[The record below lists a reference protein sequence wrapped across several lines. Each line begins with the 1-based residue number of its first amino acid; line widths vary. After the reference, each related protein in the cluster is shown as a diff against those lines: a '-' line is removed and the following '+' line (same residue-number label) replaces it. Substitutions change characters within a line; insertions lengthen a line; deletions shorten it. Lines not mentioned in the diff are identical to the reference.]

1 MGDRP
6 GAGVSELNPLA
17 EVRQARMAGIIWD
30 EGFARVTDLAGR
42 FGVSA
47 VTVRADLTALEAR
60 ARVRRV
66 RGGAVPPSGL
76 LGERP
81 FESSQW
87 EAPLQK
93 SSIGVHAA
101 GMIAA
106 GDTVILD
113 VGTTTTAI
121 ARALVLR
128 TELHDVTVVT
138 NGLNIALELE
148 RATPRIS
155 VVVTGGTLRP
165 LQHSLVNPL
174 GTTLLERLHAS
185 VAFVGCNGVD
195 PEVGITNVNLPEAEV
210 KRAMLLAAR
219 RRVIVAD
226 GSKIGEVELAKVC
239 DIEEVSLLITDP
251 TADPEVV
258 AEIAAAGCQVE
269 LRRLGPND
277 RTTVRRST
285 TTAPERHARRRHV
298 PSPVGVRVPGQSDPA
313 VGGGGRPQ
321 PARLPQGHPGRR
333 GGPVALQPARRLRW
347 RRRRRWWRRQRLPG
361 GDLRLQPVRR
371 GAQEGLRRHGG
382 GLGR

>member
-1 MGDRP
+1 MGERP
-6 GAGVSELNPLA
+6 EDAERHQPLA
-17 EVRQARMAGIIWD
+17 EVRQDRMAGIILD

-66 RGGAVPPSGL
+66 RGGAVPLSGL
-76 LGERP
+76 LGERAPELPLGERP

-87 EAPLQK
+87 EAPVQK
-93 SSIGVHAA
+93 SSIGLHAA
-101 GMIAA
+101 AMIAD
-106 GDTVILD
+106 GDTVVLD

-128 TELHDVTVVT
+128 TDLRDVTVVT

-148 RATPRIS
+148 PAAPRLS

-174 GTTLLERLHAS
+174 GTVLLERLRAS

-195 PEVGITNVNLPEAEV
+195 PEIGITNVNLPEAEV

-226 GSKIGEVELAKVC
+226 GSKVGEVELAKVC
-239 DIEEVSLLITDP
+239 DIEEVNLLITDP
-251 TADPEVV
+251 SADPEVLE
-258 AEIAAAGCQVE
+258 AIAAAGCQVE
-269 LRRLGPND
+269 LAG
-277 RTTVRRST
+277 
-285 TTAPERHARRRHV
+285 
-298 PSPVGVRVPGQSDPA
+298 
-313 VGGGGRPQ
+313 
-321 PARLPQGHPGRR
+321 
-333 GGPVALQPARRLRW
+333 
-347 RRRRRWWRRQRLPG
+347 
-361 GDLRLQPVRR
+361 
-371 GAQEGLRRHGG
+371 
-382 GLGR
+382 

>member
-6 GAGVSELNPLA
+6 GDGVSELNPLA

-47 VTVRADLTALEAR
+47 VTIRADLTALEAR

-165 LQHSLVNPL
+165 SSTRWSTRWARPCWSAC
-174 GTTLLERLHAS
+174 TPRWPSSAATAS
-185 VAFVGCNGVD
+185 TPRSGSPTSTC
-195 PEVGITNVNLPEAEV
+195 P
-210 KRAMLLAAR
+210 R
-219 RRVIVAD
+219 RR
-226 GSKIGEVELAKVC
+226 S
-239 DIEEVSLLITDP
+239 S
-251 TADPEVV
+251 
-258 AEIAAAGCQVE
+258 
-269 LRRLGPND
+269 GPCC
-277 RTTVRRST
+277 
-285 TTAPERHARRRHV
+285 
-298 PSPVGVRVPGQSDPA
+298 
-313 VGGGGRPQ
+313 
-321 PARLPQGHPGRR
+321 
-333 GGPVALQPARRLRW
+333 
-347 RRRRRWWRRQRLPG
+347 
-361 GDLRLQPVRR
+361 
-371 GAQEGLRRHGG
+371 
-382 GLGR
+382 

>member
-6 GAGVSELNPLA
+6 DGGVSELNPLA

-138 NGLNIALELE
+138 NGLNIALEHRVHERTNRWAIETEFGLEVLGMHELE
-148 RATPRIS
+148 RTRLEQFLAT
-155 VVVTGGTLRP
+155 
-165 LQHSLVNPL
+165 Q
-174 GTTLLERLHAS
+174 
-185 VAFVGCNGVD
+185 
-195 PEVGITNVNLPEAEV
+195 
-210 KRAMLLAAR
+210 
-219 RRVIVAD
+219 
-226 GSKIGEVELAKVC
+226 
-239 DIEEVSLLITDP
+239 
-251 TADPEVV
+251 
-258 AEIAAAGCQVE
+258 
-269 LRRLGPND
+269 
-277 RTTVRRST
+277 
-285 TTAPERHARRRHV
+285 
-298 PSPVGVRVPGQSDPA
+298 
-313 VGGGGRPQ
+313 
-321 PARLPQGHPGRR
+321 
-333 GGPVALQPARRLRW
+333 
-347 RRRRRWWRRQRLPG
+347 
-361 GDLRLQPVRR
+361 
-371 GAQEGLRRHGG
+371 
-382 GLGR
+382 

>member
-1 MGDRP
+1 MGERD
-6 GAGVSELNPLA
+6 GGGGVSELSPLA
-17 EVRQARMAGIIWD
+17 EVRQARMAGIVWD
-30 EGFARVTDLAGR
+30 QGFARVTDLADR

-47 VTVRADLTALEAR
+47 VTVRADLTALEAA

-93 SSIGVHAA
+93 SSIGVHGAA
-101 GMIAA
+101 MIAA

-128 TELHDVTVVT
+128 ADLRDVTVVT

-174 GTTLLERLHAS
+174 GTILLERLHAS

-195 PEVGITNVNLPEAEV
+195 PELGITNVNLPEAEV
-210 KRAMLLAAR
+210 KRAMLLSAR
-219 RRVIVAD
+219 RPVVVAD
-226 GSKIGEVELAKVC
+226 GSKLGEVEVAKIC
-239 DIEEVSLLITDP
+239 DLSEVSLVVTDP
-251 TADPEVV
+251 SADPAVV
-258 AEIAAAGCQVE
+258 EELTAAGCE
-269 LRRLGPND
+269 
-277 RTTVRRST
+277 
-285 TTAPERHARRRHV
+285 
-298 PSPVGVRVPGQSDPA
+298 VGIAD
-313 VGGGGRPQ
+313 
-321 PARLPQGHPGRR
+321 
-333 GGPVALQPARRLRW
+333 
-347 RRRRRWWRRQRLPG
+347 
-361 GDLRLQPVRR
+361 
-371 GAQEGLRRHGG
+371 
-382 GLGR
+382 

>member
-1 MGDRP
+1 MGERP
-6 GAGVSELNPLA
+6 EDAERHQPLA
-17 EVRQARMAGIIWD
+17 EVRQDRMAGIILD

-66 RGGAVPPSGL
+66 RGGAVPLSGL
-76 LGERP
+76 LGERAPELPLGERP

-87 EAPLQK
+87 EAPVQK
-93 SSIGVHAA
+93 SSIGLHAA
-101 GMIAA
+101 AMIAD
-106 GDTVILD
+106 GDTVVLD

-128 TELHDVTVVT
+128 TDLRDVTVVT

-148 RATPRIS
+148 PAAPRLS

-174 GTTLLERLHAS
+174 GTVLLERLRAS

-226 GSKIGEVELAKVC
+226 GSKVGEVELAKVC
-239 DIEEVSLLITDP
+239 DIEEVNLLITDP
-251 TADPEVV
+251 SADPEVLT
-258 AEIAAAGCQVE
+258 EITAAGCQVE
-269 LRRLGPND
+269 LAG
-277 RTTVRRST
+277 
-285 TTAPERHARRRHV
+285 
-298 PSPVGVRVPGQSDPA
+298 
-313 VGGGGRPQ
+313 
-321 PARLPQGHPGRR
+321 
-333 GGPVALQPARRLRW
+333 
-347 RRRRRWWRRQRLPG
+347 
-361 GDLRLQPVRR
+361 
-371 GAQEGLRRHGG
+371 
-382 GLGR
+382 

>member
-1 MGDRP
+1 MGAR
-6 GAGVSELNPLA
+6 AGGGISELNPLA
-17 EVRQARMAGIIWD
+17 EVRQARMAGIVWE
-30 EGFARVTDLAGR
+30 EGFARVTDLADR

-66 RGGAVPPSGL
+66 RGGAVPSSGL

-81 FESSQW
+81 FESSQL
-87 EAPLQK
+87 EAPEQK
-93 SSIGVHAA
+93 SSIGARAA

-106 GDTVILD
+106 GDTAILD

-128 TELHDVTVVT
+128 TELRDVTVVT

-148 RATPRIS
+148 RAAPRIS

-174 GTTLLERLHAS
+174 GTVLLERLRAS

-195 PEVGITNVNLPEAEV
+195 PEVGITNINLPEAEV

-239 DIEEVSLLITDP
+239 DLEEVSLLITDP
-251 TADPEVV
+251 TADPDVLT
-258 AEIAAAGCQVE
+258 EIASAGCQVE
-269 LRRLGPND
+269 LAG
-277 RTTVRRST
+277 
-285 TTAPERHARRRHV
+285 
-298 PSPVGVRVPGQSDPA
+298 
-313 VGGGGRPQ
+313 
-321 PARLPQGHPGRR
+321 
-333 GGPVALQPARRLRW
+333 
-347 RRRRRWWRRQRLPG
+347 
-361 GDLRLQPVRR
+361 
-371 GAQEGLRRHGG
+371 
-382 GLGR
+382 

>member
-1 MGDRP
+1 MGERP
-6 GAGVSELNPLA
+6 EDAERHQPLA
-17 EVRQARMAGIIWD
+17 EVRQDRMAGIILD

-76 LGERP
+76 LGERVPELPLGERP

-87 EAPLQK
+87 EAPVQK
-93 SSIGVHAA
+93 SSIGLHAA
-101 GMIAA
+101 AMIAD
-106 GDTVILD
+106 GDTVVLD

-128 TELHDVTVVT
+128 TDLRDVTVVT

-148 RATPRIS
+148 PAAPRLS

-174 GTTLLERLHAS
+174 GTVLLERLRAS

-226 GSKIGEVELAKVC
+226 GSKVGEVELAKVC
-239 DIEEVSLLITDP
+239 DIEEVNLLITDP
-251 TADPEVV
+251 SADPEVLE
-258 AEIAAAGCQVE
+258 AIAAAGCQVE
-269 LRRLGPND
+269 LAG
-277 RTTVRRST
+277 
-285 TTAPERHARRRHV
+285 
-298 PSPVGVRVPGQSDPA
+298 
-313 VGGGGRPQ
+313 
-321 PARLPQGHPGRR
+321 
-333 GGPVALQPARRLRW
+333 
-347 RRRRRWWRRQRLPG
+347 
-361 GDLRLQPVRR
+361 
-371 GAQEGLRRHGG
+371 
-382 GLGR
+382 

>member
-1 MGDRP
+1 MGERP
-6 GAGVSELNPLA
+6 GKGGVSELNPLA
-17 EVRQARMAGIIWD
+17 VVRQARMAGIILD

-47 VTVRADLTALEAR
+47 VTVRADLSALEAR

-66 RGGAVPPSGL
+66 RGGAVP
-76 LGERP
+76 LGERERP

-87 EAPLQK
+87 EAPVQK
-93 SSIGVHAA
+93 SSIGVRAA
-101 GMIAA
+101 AMIAD

-128 TELHDVTVVT
+128 TDLRDVTVVT

-174 GTTLLERLHAS
+174 GTVLLERLHAS
-185 VAFVGCNGVD
+185 MAFVGCNGVD

-210 KRAMLLAAR
+210 KRSMLLAAR

-226 GSKIGEVELAKVC
+226 GSKVGQVELARVC
-239 DIEEVSLLITDP
+239 GIEEVSLLITDP
-251 TADPEVV
+251 TADPQVV
-258 AEIAAAGCQVE
+258 AEITAAGCQVE
-269 LRRLGPND
+269 L
-277 RTTVRRST
+277 
-285 TTAPERHARRRHV
+285 AR
-298 PSPVGVRVPGQSDPA
+298 
-313 VGGGGRPQ
+313 
-321 PARLPQGHPGRR
+321 
-333 GGPVALQPARRLRW
+333 
-347 RRRRRWWRRQRLPG
+347 
-361 GDLRLQPVRR
+361 
-371 GAQEGLRRHGG
+371 
-382 GLGR
+382 

>member
-1 MGDRP
+1 MGERRH
-6 GAGVSELNPLA
+6 PLA
-17 EVRQARMAGIIWD
+17 EVRQDRMAGIILD

-47 VTVRADLTALEAR
+47 VTVRADLSALQAR

-66 RGGAVPPSGL
+66 RGGAVP

-87 EAPLQK
+87 EAPVQK
-93 SSIGVHAA
+93 SSIGVRAA
-101 GMIAA
+101 AMIAD

-128 TELHDVTVVT
+128 TDLRDVTVVT

-148 RATPRIS
+148 PAAPRIS

-174 GTTLLERLHAS
+174 GTVLLERLRAS

-195 PEVGITNVNLPEAEV
+195 PEVGVTNVNLPEAEV

-226 GSKIGEVELAKVC
+226 GSKVGEVELAKVC
-239 DIEEVSLLITDP
+239 DIEEVNLIITDP
-251 TADPEVV
+251 SADAEVLE
-258 AEIAAAGCQVE
+258 AIAAAGCQVE
-269 LRRLGPND
+269 LAG
-277 RTTVRRST
+277 
-285 TTAPERHARRRHV
+285 
-298 PSPVGVRVPGQSDPA
+298 
-313 VGGGGRPQ
+313 
-321 PARLPQGHPGRR
+321 
-333 GGPVALQPARRLRW
+333 
-347 RRRRRWWRRQRLPG
+347 
-361 GDLRLQPVRR
+361 
-371 GAQEGLRRHGG
+371 
-382 GLGR
+382 

>member
-6 GAGVSELNPLA
+6 GKGGVSELNPLA
-17 EVRQARMAGIIWD
+17 VVRQARMAGIIWD
-30 EGFARVTDLAGR
+30 EGFARVSDLADR

-60 ARVRRV
+60 ARVRRG

-76 LGERP
+76 LGEQP

-101 GMIAA
+101 GMITT

-128 TELHDVTVVT
+128 TDLRDVTVVT

-174 GTTLLERLHAS
+174 GTTLLERLRAS

-226 GSKIGEVELAKVC
+226 GSKVGEVELAKVC

-258 AEIAAAGCQVE
+258 AEIAAAGCRVE
-269 LRRLGPND
+269 LAG
-277 RTTVRRST
+277 
-285 TTAPERHARRRHV
+285 
-298 PSPVGVRVPGQSDPA
+298 
-313 VGGGGRPQ
+313 
-321 PARLPQGHPGRR
+321 
-333 GGPVALQPARRLRW
+333 
-347 RRRRRWWRRQRLPG
+347 
-361 GDLRLQPVRR
+361 
-371 GAQEGLRRHGG
+371 
-382 GLGR
+382 

>member
-1 MGDRP
+1 MGERRH
-6 GAGVSELNPLA
+6 PLA
-17 EVRQARMAGIIWD
+17 EVRQDRMAGIILD

-76 LGERP
+76 AGERALGAPGWQVPELPLGERP

-87 EAPLQK
+87 EAPVQK

-101 GMIAA
+101 AMIAD

-128 TELHDVTVVT
+128 TDLRDVTVVT

-148 RATPRIS
+148 PAAPRIS

-174 GTTLLERLHAS
+174 GTVLLERLRAS

-226 GSKIGEVELAKVC
+226 GSKVGEVELAKVC
-239 DIEEVSLLITDP
+239 DVEEVNLLITDP
-251 TADPEVV
+251 SADPEVLT
-258 AEIAAAGCQVE
+258 EIAAAGCQVE
-269 LRRLGPND
+269 LAG
-277 RTTVRRST
+277 
-285 TTAPERHARRRHV
+285 
-298 PSPVGVRVPGQSDPA
+298 
-313 VGGGGRPQ
+313 
-321 PARLPQGHPGRR
+321 
-333 GGPVALQPARRLRW
+333 
-347 RRRRRWWRRQRLPG
+347 
-361 GDLRLQPVRR
+361 
-371 GAQEGLRRHGG
+371 
-382 GLGR
+382 

>member
-1 MGDRP
+1 MGERRH
-6 GAGVSELNPLA
+6 PLA
-17 EVRQARMAGIIWD
+17 EVRQDRMAGIILD

-47 VTVRADLTALEAR
+47 VTVRADLSALEAR

-66 RGGAVPPSGL
+66 RGGAVP
-76 LGERP
+76 LGERERP

-87 EAPLQK
+87 EAPVQK
-93 SSIGVHAA
+93 SSIGVRAA
-101 GMIAA
+101 AMIAD

-128 TELHDVTVVT
+128 TDLRDVTVVT

-148 RATPRIS
+148 PAAPRIS

-174 GTTLLERLHAS
+174 GTVLLERLRAS

-195 PEVGITNVNLPEAEV
+195 PEVGVTNVNLPEAEV

-226 GSKIGEVELAKVC
+226 GSKVGEVELAKVC
-239 DIEEVSLLITDP
+239 DIEEVHLMITDP
-251 TADPEVV
+251 SADPEVLT
-258 AEIAAAGCQVE
+258 EIAAAGCQVE
-269 LRRLGPND
+269 LAG
-277 RTTVRRST
+277 
-285 TTAPERHARRRHV
+285 
-298 PSPVGVRVPGQSDPA
+298 
-313 VGGGGRPQ
+313 
-321 PARLPQGHPGRR
+321 
-333 GGPVALQPARRLRW
+333 
-347 RRRRRWWRRQRLPG
+347 
-361 GDLRLQPVRR
+361 
-371 GAQEGLRRHGG
+371 
-382 GLGR
+382 

>member
-6 GAGVSELNPLA
+6 GGGVPDLNPLA
-17 EVRQARMAGIIWD
+17 EVRQDRIAGIVWD
-30 EGFARVTDLAGR
+30 EGFARVTDLADR

-47 VTVRADLTALEAR
+47 VTVRADLTALEGR

-87 EAPLQK
+87 ESPLEK
-93 SSIGVHAA
+93 SSIGVRAA
-101 GMIAA
+101 AMIAS

-128 TELHDVTVVT
+128 GELRDVTVVT

-148 RATPRIS
+148 RAAPRIS

-174 GTTLLERLHAS
+174 GTALLERLHAS
-185 VAFVGCNGVD
+185 LAFVGCNGVD
-195 PEVGITNVNLPEAEV
+195 PEAGITNVNLPEAEI

-239 DIEEVSLLITDP
+239 DLEEVSVLITDP
-251 TADPEVV
+251 SADPEVLTG
-258 AEIAAAGCQVE
+258 IAAAGCQVE
-269 LRRLGPND
+269 LA
-277 RTTVRRST
+277 S
-285 TTAPERHARRRHV
+285 
-298 PSPVGVRVPGQSDPA
+298 
-313 VGGGGRPQ
+313 
-321 PARLPQGHPGRR
+321 
-333 GGPVALQPARRLRW
+333 
-347 RRRRRWWRRQRLPG
+347 
-361 GDLRLQPVRR
+361 
-371 GAQEGLRRHGG
+371 
-382 GLGR
+382 

>member
-1 MGDRP
+1 MGTRP
-6 GAGVSELNPLA
+6 GGGVSELNPLA

-30 EGFARVTDLAGR
+30 EGFARVTDLADR

-47 VTVRADLTALEAR
+47 VTVRADLTALETR

-66 RGGAVPPSGL
+66 RGGAVPPSAL
-76 LGERP
+76 LGERS
-81 FESSQW
+81 FESSQL

-93 SSIGVHAA
+93 SSIGQHAA
-101 GMIAA
+101 AMITP

-128 TELHDVTVVT
+128 ADLHDVTVFT

-148 RATPRIS
+148 RAAPRIS

-174 GTTLLERLHAS
+174 GTTLLERLRAS

-226 GSKIGEVELAKVC
+226 GSKVGEVELAEVC
-239 DIEEVSLLITDP
+239 DLEEVTLLITDP
-251 TADPEVV
+251 TADPEVLT
-258 AEIAAAGCQVE
+258 EIAAAGCQVE
-269 LRRLGPND
+269 LAG
-277 RTTVRRST
+277 
-285 TTAPERHARRRHV
+285 
-298 PSPVGVRVPGQSDPA
+298 
-313 VGGGGRPQ
+313 
-321 PARLPQGHPGRR
+321 
-333 GGPVALQPARRLRW
+333 
-347 RRRRRWWRRQRLPG
+347 
-361 GDLRLQPVRR
+361 
-371 GAQEGLRRHGG
+371 
-382 GLGR
+382 

>member
-1 MGDRP
+1 MRERP
-6 GAGVSELNPLA
+6 GQGGVSELNPLA

-113 VGTTTTAI
+113 VGTTTPA
-121 ARALVLR
+121 
-128 TELHDVTVVT
+128 
-138 NGLNIALELE
+138 IALELE

-174 GTTLLERLHAS
+174 GTTLLERLRAT

-226 GSKIGEVELAKVC
+226 GSKVGEVELAKVC
-239 DIEEVSLLITDP
+239 DVKEVSLLITDP
-251 TADPEVV
+251 TADPAVV
-258 AEIAAAGCQVE
+258 AEIAAIGCRVE
-269 LRRLGPND
+269 LAG
-277 RTTVRRST
+277 
-285 TTAPERHARRRHV
+285 
-298 PSPVGVRVPGQSDPA
+298 
-313 VGGGGRPQ
+313 
-321 PARLPQGHPGRR
+321 
-333 GGPVALQPARRLRW
+333 
-347 RRRRRWWRRQRLPG
+347 
-361 GDLRLQPVRR
+361 
-371 GAQEGLRRHGG
+371 
-382 GLGR
+382 

>member
-1 MGDRP
+1 MGTRP
-6 GAGVSELNPLA
+6 GGVSELNPLA
-17 EVRQARMAGIIWD
+17 EVRQARMAGIVWD

-47 VTVRADLTALEAR
+47 VTVRSDLSALEAR

-81 FESSQW
+81 FESSQL
-87 EAPLQK
+87 EAPAQK
-93 SSIGVHAA
+93 SRIGMHAA
-101 GMIAA
+101 AMIRP

-128 TELHDVTVVT
+128 TDLRDVTVVT

-148 RATPRIS
+148 PAAPRIS

-185 VAFVGCNGVD
+185 LAFVGCNGVD

-226 GSKIGEVELAKVC
+226 GSKIGEVELARVC
-239 DIEEVSLLITDP
+239 HLEEVSLLITDP
-251 TADPEVV
+251 GADPEVL
-258 AEIAAAGCQVE
+258 ADIAAGGCQVE
-269 LRRLGPND
+269 L
-277 RTTVRRST
+277 
-285 TTAPERHARRRHV
+285 AP
-298 PSPVGVRVPGQSDPA
+298 
-313 VGGGGRPQ
+313 
-321 PARLPQGHPGRR
+321 
-333 GGPVALQPARRLRW
+333 
-347 RRRRRWWRRQRLPG
+347 
-361 GDLRLQPVRR
+361 
-371 GAQEGLRRHGG
+371 
-382 GLGR
+382 

>member
-1 MGDRP
+1 MGERRH
-6 GAGVSELNPLA
+6 PLA
-17 EVRQARMAGIIWD
+17 EVRQDRMAGIILD

-47 VTVRADLTALEAR
+47 VTVRADLSALEAR

-66 RGGAVPPSGL
+66 RGGAVP
-76 LGERP
+76 LGEREQP

-87 EAPLQK
+87 EAPVQK
-93 SSIGVHAA
+93 SSIGVRAA
-101 GMIAA
+101 AMIAD

-121 ARALVLR
+121 A
-128 TELHDVTVVT
+128 
-138 NGLNIALELE
+138 LEP
-148 RATPRIS
+148 AAPRIS

-174 GTTLLERLHAS
+174 GTVLLERLRAS

-195 PEVGITNVNLPEAEV
+195 PEIGITNVNLPEAEV

-226 GSKIGEVELAKVC
+226 GSKVGQVELARVC
-239 DIEEVSLLITDP
+239 GIEEVSLLITDP

-269 LRRLGPND
+269 FAG
-277 RTTVRRST
+277 
-285 TTAPERHARRRHV
+285 
-298 PSPVGVRVPGQSDPA
+298 
-313 VGGGGRPQ
+313 
-321 PARLPQGHPGRR
+321 
-333 GGPVALQPARRLRW
+333 
-347 RRRRRWWRRQRLPG
+347 
-361 GDLRLQPVRR
+361 
-371 GAQEGLRRHGG
+371 
-382 GLGR
+382 

>member
-1 MGDRP
+1 MGNP
-6 GAGVSELNPLA
+6 AEGGGVSELNPLA

-30 EGFARVTDLAGR
+30 EGFARVRDLAGR
-42 FGVSA
+42 VGGSA
-47 VTVRADLTALEAR
+47 VTVRGPRPALGAR

-76 LGERP
+76 GERP

-87 EAPLQK
+87 EAPVQK

-101 GMIAA
+101 AMIGD

-113 VGTTTTAI
+113 VGTTTTAT

-128 TELHDVTVVT
+128 TDLRDVTVVT

-148 RATPRIS
+148 PAAPRIS

-174 GTTLLERLHAS
+174 GTVLLERLRAS

-239 DIEEVSLLITDP
+239 DLEEVSLLITDP
-251 TADPEVV
+251 TADPEVLT
-258 AEIAAAGCQVE
+258 EIAAAGCQVE
-269 LRRLGPND
+269 
-277 RTTVRRST
+277 
-285 TTAPERHARRRHV
+285 
-298 PSPVGVRVPGQSDPA
+298 
-313 VGGGGRPQ
+313 
-321 PARLPQGHPGRR
+321 
-333 GGPVALQPARRLRW
+333 VA
-347 RRRRRWWRRQRLPG
+347 G
-361 GDLRLQPVRR
+361 
-371 GAQEGLRRHGG
+371 
-382 GLGR
+382 